1 MTLSFVPKLIA
12 IFVTLVLAGPW
23 MLTLLTDYMRRL
35 YESFPAY
42 DRLSQPSISD
52 HLGPT
57 RRLAGVFIFP
67 LTRILACWPPRRSST
82 MRRCRRELPSHWHRP
97 CLRPPIPAGSWLGFD
112 PCVEQILIGTMM
124 GFVLRIA
131 FAALD
136 VAGELIGLQMGLS
149 FATFF
154 RPGGRRAD
162 TGDHPVPRLA
172 HRIVLPCH
180 EWPSARH
187 LPGGR
192 ELHRAADRQPALS
205 GCISLAALVKSAAM
219 MFSLGVLLA
228 LPLITALL
236 VTNLALG
243 VLSRVAPAL
252 NLFAVGFPV
261 TMALGF
267 IVLC

>member
-1 MTLSFVPKLIA
+1 MIA
-12 IFVTLVLAGPW
+12 INSAQLDAWLA
-23 MLTLLTDYMRRL
+23 L
-35 YESFPAY
+35 
-42 DRLSQPSISD
+42 
-52 HLGPT
+52 
-57 RRLAGVFIFP
+57 FIFP
-67 LTRILACWPPRRSST
+67 LTRILALLATAPVFNNAALPARMRLIAGLAIAIALAPALPAPPA
-82 MRRCRRELPSHWHRP
+82 
-97 CLRPPIPAGSWLGFD
+97 IPAGSWLGLTVI
-112 PCVEQILIGTMM
+112 VEQILIGAMM
-124 GFVLRIA
+124 GFSLRIA

-154 RPGGRRAD
+154 DPVAGGQ
-162 TGDHPVPRLA
+162 TPVITQFLGLLTALFFLA
-172 HRIVLPCH
+172 MNGHLLAIYLVAESFTVLPIGN
-180 EWPSARH
+180 
-187 LPGGR
+187 LPFQ
-192 ELHRAADRQPALS
+192 A
-205 GCISLAALVKSAAM
+205 ISLAALVKSAAM

-267 IVLC
+267 IVLLLSLPYLGAAMEPVFNRGFETLEAVVRMATGT

>member
-1 MTLSFVPKLIA
+1 MISITSAQLDA
-12 IFVTLVLAGPW
+12 WLA
-23 MLTLLTDYMRRL
+23 L
-35 YESFPAY
+35 
-42 DRLSQPSISD
+42 
-52 HLGPT
+52 
-57 RRLAGVFIFP
+57 FIFP
-67 LTRILACWPPRRSST
+67 LTRILALLATAPVLNNAALPARMRLVAGLAIAIALVPALPP
-82 MRRCRRELPSHWHRP
+82 P
-97 CLRPPIPAGSWLGFD
+97 PPIPAGSWLGLTVI
-112 PCVEQILIGTMM
+112 VEQILIGAMM
-124 GFVLRIA
+124 GFALRIA

-154 RPGGRRAD
+154 DPVAGGE
-162 TGDHPVPRLA
+162 TPVMTQFLGLLTALFFLA
-172 HRIVLPCH
+172 MNGHLLAIYLVAESFTVLPIGQ
-180 EWPSARH
+180 
-187 LPGGR
+187 LPFQ
-192 ELHRAADRQPALS
+192 AA
-205 GCISLAALVKSAAM
+205 SLAALVKSAAM

-267 IVLC
+267 IVLLLCLPYLGAAMEPVFNRGFETLEAVVRMASGT